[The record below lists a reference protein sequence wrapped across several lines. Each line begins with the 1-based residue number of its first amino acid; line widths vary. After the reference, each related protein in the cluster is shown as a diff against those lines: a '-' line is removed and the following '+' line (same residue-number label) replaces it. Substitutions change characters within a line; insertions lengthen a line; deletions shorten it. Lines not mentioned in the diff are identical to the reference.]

1 MGLFKSMIEPHE
13 ALESLNRLRGAIKRL
28 GEIIRD
34 AKEKGRLAK
43 YKLALAIVRLEN
55 ANTPTKVPATVRKEH
70 ALADPEVQEAIKA
83 QDEADARLIVLNAEC
98 DWDKERIMLF
108 KALAKERL

>member
-1 MGLFKSMIEPHE
+1 MIEPHE

>member
-1 MGLFKSMIEPHE
+1 MIEPLD

-28 GEIIRD
+28 GEIVLD
-34 AKEKGRLAK
+34 AKEKARVAK
-43 YKLALAIVRLEN
+43 YKLALAVVRLEN
-55 ANTPTKVPATVRKEH
+55 ANTTHKVPATVRKEH
-70 ALADPEVQEAIKA
+70 ALADPEVQEALKA

-108 KALAKERL
+108 KALTKERL